1 MLFSTETSSNQ
12 SSWAHSPKD
21 LFSPCD
27 FTLFF
32 SFDSKEVDSWAFI
45 NLLKNNIF
53 LNIVLLSIFV
63 CLYILYFVAT
73 YVPLQHLNYYKA
85 RITSS
90 SLCAYSS
97 WLSTLHLGSKLP
109 FHLSPMRLAVDQKEG
124 NKVWTWSELVWR
136 DR

>member
-21 LFSPCD
+21 LFSPYD

-32 SFDSKEVDSWAFI
+32 SFDSKEVGSWAFI

-63 CLYILYFVAT
+63 CPYILLYFVAT
-73 YVPLQHLNYYKA
+73 YVPLQHLNYYIA

-90 SLCAYSS
+90 PSLCAYSS
-97 WLSTLHLGSKLP
+97 WLNNLHLGSKLP
-109 FHLSPMRLAVDQKEG
+109 FPLSPMRLAVYQKEG
-124 NKVWTWSELVWR
+124 NKVWTWSELV
-136 DR
+136 